1 MLFITFLAFESC
13 KTSEAKTNQSMLTTG
28 EINNNTE
35 MEKSGAQLWG
45 ESCVRCHNAPPPQAY
60 SNEQWEVIGKHM
72 RVRANI
78 TQEKVDK
85 IISFIKSSN

>member
-1 MLFITFLAFESC
+1 MLFIAFLAIESC
-13 KTSEAKTNQSMLTTG
+13 KTSEAKSKQSKLTSE
-28 EINNNTE
+28 EISNNTE

-45 ESCVRCHNAPPPQAY
+45 ESCIRCHNTPPPQAY

-72 RVRANI
+72 RIRSNI

-85 IISFIKSSN
+85 IVAFIKSSN